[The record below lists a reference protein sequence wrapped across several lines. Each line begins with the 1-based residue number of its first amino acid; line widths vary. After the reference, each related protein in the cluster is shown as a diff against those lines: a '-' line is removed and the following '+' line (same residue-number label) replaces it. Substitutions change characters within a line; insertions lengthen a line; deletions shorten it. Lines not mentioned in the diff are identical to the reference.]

1 MGMSGV
7 VVYSICVHRRFHP
20 SASFQLMS
28 HARGD
33 ARQTMVCGRLTPE
46 LLAWLTLGIWFA
58 CWPMAYGAEPTI
70 RASVVGRNGVL
81 LLVVDTEVRRLLLAD
96 EVILGAE
103 YVAEWARDQAAFSG
117 MALMQTVAFLD
128 PPPSA
133 VLALGLGSGTV
144 PAFLRDRSSACSDSS
159 S

>member
-1 MGMSGV
+1 MP
-7 VVYSICVHRRFHP
+7 RFAPHTP
-20 SASFQLMS
+20 SFSPLGRKFQLCT
-28 HARGD
+28 D
-33 ARQTMVCGRLTPE
+33 AAFTATLSAQTMVWCRPC
-46 LLAWLTLGIWFA
+46 LTLGCWLA
-58 CWPMAYGAEPTI
+58 CWPITALAAGAEPTI
-70 RASVVGRNGVL
+70 RASVVGRNGTL

-103 YVAEWARDQAAFSG
+103 YAAEWARDQAAFSG

-128 PPPSA
+128 PPPRA

>member
-1 MGMSGV
+1 MAWACPVSWSTAHV
-7 VVYSICVHRRFHP
+7 CTVDFTPPQVFNSCHTLVT
-20 SASFQLMS
+20 
-28 HARGD
+28 
-33 ARQTMVCGRLTPE
+33 RQTMVCGRLTPE

>member
-1 MGMSGV
+1 
-7 VVYSICVHRRFHP
+7 
-20 SASFQLMS
+20 
-28 HARGD
+28 
-33 ARQTMVCGRLTPE
+33 MVWCRPC
-46 LLAWLTLGIWFA
+46 LTLGCWLA
-58 CWPMAYGAEPTI
+58 CWPVTALAAGAEPTI
-70 RASVVGRNGVL
+70 RASVVGRNGTL

-103 YVAEWARDQAAFSG
+103 YAAEWARDQAAFSG

-128 PPPSA
+128 PPPRA

-159 S
+159 SSRRQRWPATALTDLEPL